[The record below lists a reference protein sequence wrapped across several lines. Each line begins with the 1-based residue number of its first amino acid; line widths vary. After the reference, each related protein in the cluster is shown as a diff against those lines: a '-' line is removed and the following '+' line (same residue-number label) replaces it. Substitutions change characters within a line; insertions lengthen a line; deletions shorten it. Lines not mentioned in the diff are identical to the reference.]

1 MADDCIQYF
10 IKYDVIQKSA
20 VVSQSYAKAILVILF
35 AVKLRSATVMRLMV
49 TPLLIDWIGISYLAD
64 F

>member
-35 AVKLRSATVMRLMV
+35 AVKLRSTTCDEAYGNAFVNRLDCYF
-49 TPLLIDWIGISYLAD
+49 IFS
-64 F
+64 